1 MAELK
6 PIKVSKKNLD
16 KLPVEDGQIIALSDE
31 NRLLYD
37 MNGSRHEVSG
47 GAAVSV
53 FRTGPDEAHSEE
65 IDLIATGAGAHA
77 EGLGSSATGAG
88 AHAEGCPSAQMASP
102 SEYPT
107 SASGKGAHAEG
118 GGTNAIGDF
127 SHSEGKLTTASG
139 EGAHAEGLY
148 TIASGKYSHAEGA
161 GRVITRTMG
170 ATTFLPNKA
179 SGDYSHVGGS
189 SCESSGL
196 ASFAHGKN
204 CKAKGEASVALGW
217 DMTNNASGGLSFG
230 YYGTDTNDTDMALQI
245 GCGEGTSSKQRAN
258 LLTVRYPSNTNKA
271 SYDNRGTLYGR
282 YVDAQFGTMSVYSSD
297 DIYASMEIGEVHFQ
311 RFLWLE
317 SSNIE
322 GIITRTSY
330 NILDNYG
337 NITVNINKDRIRAPK
352 FENTGT
358 DYAEYIAPWY
368 DNNVDNEDRIGYFVT
383 VKNNQL
389 YKAENIN
396 NVIGVTSGTYGL
408 LGTGEPFGQWKGK
421 YTKDNLGRLVVDGEG
436 NLTISEQYDESL
448 EYKERSNRPEWSPVG
463 LMGQLHVYDDGTC
476 QAGQYCKCGEKGIAT
491 LSAEEDTCQRWFVL
505 ERVSDN
511 TIKILFK

>member
-6 PIKVSKKNLD
+6 PIKVSKENLD
-16 KLPVEDGQIIALSDE
+16 KLPIEDGQIIALSNE

-47 GAAVSV
+47 GAAALVAC
-53 FRTGPDEAHSEE
+53 TGPGEFHYEK
-65 IDLIATGAGAHA
+65 IDLVASGEGAHA

-88 AHAEGCPSAQMASP
+88 AHAEGCPSAQMVSP

-107 SASGKGAHAEG
+107 LASGKGAHAEG
-118 GGTNAIGDF
+118 GGTTASGDF
-127 SHSEGKLTTASG
+127 SHAEGRRTRASG
-139 EGAHAEGLY
+139 TGAHAEGLY
-148 TIASGKYSHAEGA
+148 TIASGKFSHAEGA
-161 GRVITRTMG
+161 GKAMLSMSGHIR
-170 ATTFLPNKA
+170 LPGLA

-189 SCESSGL
+189 SCEASGL
-196 ASFAHGKN
+196 ASFAHGKS
-204 CKAKGEASVALGW
+204 CKAKGEASMAFGW
-217 DMTNNASGGLSFG
+217 NMTNNASGGLSFG
-230 YYGTDTNDTDMALQI
+230 YYGTDTDDTAMALQI
-245 GCGEGTSSKQRAN
+245 GCGEGTSSEQRAN

-271 SYDNRGTLYGR
+271 SYDNRGTLNGR
-282 YVDAQFGTMSVYSSD
+282 YLDAQFGTMSVYSSN
-297 DIYASMEIGEVHFQ
+297 AS
-311 RFLWLE
+311 
-317 SSNIE
+317 
-322 GIITRTSY
+322 
-330 NILDNYG
+330 
-337 NITVNINKDRIRAPK
+337 ITVNINKDYIRAPK
-352 FENTGT
+352 FMYTGT

-421 YTKDNLGRLVVDGEG
+421 YKKDNLGRPVVDGEG
-436 NLTISEQYDESL
+436 NLIISEQYDESL
-448 EYKERSNRPEWSPVG
+448 EYEERGNRPEWSPVG

-476 QAGQYCKCGEKGIAT
+476 QAGQYCKCGEKGTAT

>member
-6 PIKVSKKNLD
+6 PIKVNKKNLD
-16 KLPVEDGQIIALSDE
+16 KLPIEDGQIIALSNE

-53 FRTGPDEAHSEE
+53 TRTGPDGIYSEE
-65 IDLIATGAGAHA
+65 IDLVASGEGAHA

-107 SASGKGAHAEG
+107 LASGKGAHAEG
-118 GGTNAIGDF
+118 GGTTASGDF
-127 SHSEGKLTTASG
+127 SHAEGRLTTASG
-139 EGAHAEGLY
+139 KGAHAEGLY
-148 TIASGKYSHAEGA
+148 TIASGKFSHAEGA
-161 GRVITRTMG
+161 GNVKTSDTW
-170 ATTFLPNKA
+170 LPGKA

-189 SCESSGL
+189 SCEASGL
-196 ASFAHGKN
+196 ASFAHGKR
-204 CKAKGEASVALGW
+204 CKAKGEASTAFGW
-217 DMTNNASGGLSFG
+217 NMTNNASGGLSFG
-230 YYGTDTNDTDMALQI
+230 YYGTDTDDTNMALQI
-245 GCGEGTSSKQRAN
+245 GCGEGTFSEQRAD

-271 SYDNRGTLYGR
+271 SYDNRGTLCGR
-282 YVDAQFGTMSVYSSD
+282 YLDAQFRTMSVYSSD
-297 DIYASMEIGEVHFQ
+297 NIYASMEIRELHSQ

-322 GIITRTSY
+322 GMITRTSY
-330 NILDNYG
+330 NIIDTNA
-337 NITVNINKDRIRAPK
+337 NITVHIDKDYIRAPK
-352 FENTGT
+352 FTNTGT

-421 YTKDNLGRLVVDGEG
+421 YKKDNLGRPVVDGEG
-436 NLTISEQYDESL
+436 NLIISEQYDESL
-448 EYKERSNRPEWSPVG
+448 EYEERSNRPEWSPVG

-476 QAGQYCKCGEKGIAT
+476 QAGQYCKCGEKGTAT